1 MTEEAGAKWSQGRR
15 ELDRLL
21 DIKEAIGEIQGHPR
35 HAEGQKAWEEDKY
48 YRGYCER
55 QLGIIGEAAASLVR
69 DFDYETKHPE
79 VPWRQIGGLRNILV
93 HMYWGSDPKVLW
105 SIVDKR
111 VPELKERI
119 DSWVEEKEKA
129 LKDEPLPAKREK
141 KESKLSRKVREL
153 AEKDKEKPLDRERGN
168 ELLW

>member
-1 MTEEAGAKWSQGRR
+1 MTEEQEVKRSQERR

-35 HAEGQKAWEEDKY
+35 YGEGQKAWDEDKY

-55 QLGIIGEAAASLVR
+55 QLGIIGESARSLVR
-69 DFDYETKHPE
+69 DFGYETKHPE
-79 VPWRQIGGLRNILV
+79 VPWRQIAGLRDILV

-111 VPELKERI
+111 VPELKEKI
-119 DSWVEEKEKA
+119 DHWVEEKEKA

-141 KESKLSRKVREL
+141 KEGKLSRKVREL
-153 AEKDKEKPLDRERGN
+153 AEKERERDRADD
-168 ELLW
+168 LLPPLS